1 MLVWDRLTWC
11 MSSKHPWPRW
21 SLPLPTSALLVPHA
35 VLLFL
40 HSGNAISLFQDLCS
54 FPLPRDGPHVYQP
67 LSKAAPICLETW
79 RLCLALLLLCP
90 PCESSHFAHSN
101 AFYFFLLVQIQSTR
115 VDFTQRDFEPTT
127 CQILH
132 NKTLLNIHYALCPV
146 PKQGCIKEMN
156 TYEPSFEGR
165 LAYQT
170 RHTEATHSISTQEAP
185 QDRYQ
190 HGSVEGSQE
199 SSQNK

>member
-1 MLVWDRLTWC
+1 MLCCFSCTLEMPSRYSRISAASLC
-11 MSSKHPWPRW
+11 PGMGPMS
-21 SLPLPTSALLVPHA
+21 TSPSQK
-35 VLLFL
+35 L
-40 HSGNAISLFQDLCS
+40 HQSAWKPED
-54 FPLPRDGPHVYQP
+54 
-67 LSKAAPICLETW
+67 
-79 RLCLALLLLCP
+79 CLALLLLCP